1 MRPLRSSAPSR
12 TSVAQTQ
19 QLEGLIITER
29 QRREEGGAGQIL
41 TRPRLPMTGRPR
53 LAKEG
58 VKSGLQFMPLRR
70 MGSSARNGVLL
81 ACEGTQ
87 G

>member
-1 MRPLRSSAPSR
+1 
-12 TSVAQTQ
+12 
-19 QLEGLIITER
+19 
-29 QRREEGGAGQIL
+29 
-41 TRPRLPMTGRPR
+41 MTGRPR

-70 MGSSARNGVLL
+70 MGSSARSGVLL